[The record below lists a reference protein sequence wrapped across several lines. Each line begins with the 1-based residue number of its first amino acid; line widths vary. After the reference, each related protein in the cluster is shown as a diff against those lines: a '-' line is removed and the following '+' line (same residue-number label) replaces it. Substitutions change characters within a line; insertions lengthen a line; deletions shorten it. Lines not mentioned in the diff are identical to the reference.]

1 MVLVINNFI
10 DCVAGVGFIINALHQ
25 SSNMAEGSKKE
36 MKWIYEEIVGR
47 IPPFSL
53 LSYKYSILLQLLFL
67 LVLGLI
73 LGFIFGL
80 KPVSLIYGSLGIFVA
95 VLWSLLILQLGPTLR
110 KFRAPLSKDEN
121 ELLERYKGILF
132 HRNHYEAI
140 PGLAIFIPFMLY
152 IFYYDQ
158 SLLGTWVGDAPNLTL
173 LLFVSLLI
181 WDICYRMGL
190 GIWTSILALWRSIE
204 LKKISERR
212 TELEHTPYT
221 ELSALRKLDINN
233 VFFGLISLLLIPL
246 IKSDQMLVTMI
257 FSFMI
262 FITFISVIS
271 AYIVSK
277 VPWLPPDIY
286 NLVNESSFSYVG
298 TSLKGMPHIT
308 PVVYVFDGQRIF
320 FNTSKE
326 AKKLRILRR
335 NNKVAFLIDKRDLNN
350 IYENKAVLFTGEVK
364 IYGLWDIPLRFI
376 QMLRARKLFLLKYP
390 EYTKK
395 YASSELPKAWQLTPI
410 IARILVEVKPVKILY
425 WRGAKQIS
433 VPV

>member
-1 MVLVINNFI
+1 M
-10 DCVAGVGFIINALHQ
+10 DTGK
-25 SSNMAEGSKKE
+25 KKE
-36 MKWIYEEIVGR
+36 KWIYEEIVGR

-53 LSYKYSILLQLLFL
+53 LSYQYSILLQLFFL
-67 LVLGLI
+67 LILGLI
-73 LGFIFGL
+73 LGMVFDL
-80 KPVSLIYGSLGIFVA
+80 RPVSLLYGSLAILVA

-121 ELLERYKGILF
+121 ELLEKYKGILF

-152 IFYYDQ
+152 LFYYG
-158 SLLGTWVGDAPNLTL
+158 SNLIENWLGENPHIIL

-190 GIWTSILALWRSIE
+190 ALWTSILALWRSVR
-204 LKKISERR
+204 LKKLAEKR

-221 ELSALRKLDINN
+221 ELRYLRKLDINN
-233 VFFGLISLLLIPL
+233 VFFGIISLLLIPL
-246 IKSDQMLVTMI
+246 LQIDKFLVMI
-257 FSFMI
+257 I
-262 FITFISVIS
+262 FIFMVFISLISVVS

-286 NLVNESSFSYVG
+286 NLVKESSFAYIG
-298 TSLKGMPHIT
+298 TALGGVTHVT
-308 PVVYVFDGQRIF
+308 PVVYVFDGQKIF

-326 AKKLRILRR
+326 AKKLKMMLK
-335 NNKVAFLIDKRDLNN
+335 NNKVAFLIDKRDMSN

-364 IYGLWDIPLRFI
+364 VYGLLDVPLRLF
-376 QMLRARKLFLLKYP
+376 QMLAALKLFMKKYP
-390 EYTKK
+390 EYTRK
-395 YASSELPKAWQLTPI
+395 YSTSELPKAWQLTPI
-410 IARILVEVKPVKILY
+410 IARILVEVKPAKIIY

>member
-1 MVLVINNFI
+1 MDN
-10 DCVAGVGFIINALHQ
+10 G
-25 SSNMAEGSKKE
+25 KKEE

-53 LSYKYSILLQLLFL
+53 VSYQYSILMQLFFL

-73 LGFIFGL
+73 LGFVFNLRPI
-80 KPVSLIYGSLGIFVA
+80 SLLYGSLAILVA

-121 ELLERYKGILF
+121 DLLEQYKGILF

-152 IFYYDQ
+152 LFYYG
-158 SLLGTWVGDAPNLTL
+158 SNLLEYWLGDNPHIVL

-181 WDICYRMGL
+181 WDVCYRMGL
-190 GIWTSILALWRSIE
+190 ALWTSVLALWRSVRLE
-204 LKKISERR
+204 KLAEKR

-221 ELSALRKLDINN
+221 ELRSLRKLDINN
-233 VFFGLISLLLIPL
+233 VFFGIISLLLIPL
-246 IKSDQMLVTMI
+246 FQIDRFIVAVILI
-257 FSFMI
+257 FMI
-262 FITFISVIS
+262 FISLISVVS

-277 VPWLPPDIY
+277 VPWLPPDIF
-286 NLVNESSFSYVG
+286 NLVKESSFAYVG
-298 TSLKGMPHIT
+298 TALKGVTHVT

-326 AKKLRILRR
+326 AKKLKMMQK
-335 NNKVAFLIDKRDLNN
+335 NNKVAFLIDKRDLRN
-350 IYENKAVLFTGEVK
+350 IYENKAVLFTGEIK
-364 IYGLWDIPLRFI
+364 IYGLPDIPLRFA
-376 QMLRARKLFLLKYP
+376 QMLAARRLFTKKYP

-395 YASSELPKAWQLTPI
+395 YSVSELPKAWQLTPI
-410 IARILVEVKPVKILY
+410 ISRILVEVKPVKIIY

>member
-1 MVLVINNFI
+1 
-10 DCVAGVGFIINALHQ
+10 
-25 SSNMAEGSKKE
+25 MAKKE

-53 LSYKYSILLQLLFL
+53 LSYQYSILLQLFFL

-73 LGFIFGL
+73 LGIIFSL
-80 KPVSLIYGSLGIFVA
+80 KLRSMLYGSIGILVA

-152 IFYYDQ
+152 IFYYG
-158 SLLGTWVGDAPNLTL
+158 SNLLEYWLGRNPNIIL

-190 GIWTSILALWRSIE
+190 GLWTSILALWRSLCLE
-204 LKKISERR
+204 KIAEKR

-221 ELSALRKLDINN
+221 ELRSLRKLDTNN
-233 VFFGLISLLLIPL
+233 VLFGIISLLLLPVL
-246 IKSDQMLVTMI
+246 QKDTFLVTVI
-257 FSFMI
+257 LLFTAFVI
-262 FITFISVIS
+262 LTSVVS
-271 AYIVSK
+271 AYIISK

-286 NLVNESSFSYVG
+286 NLVKESSFAYVG
-298 TSLKGMPHIT
+298 TSFRGIPHVT
-308 PVVYVFDGQRIF
+308 PLVYVFDGQKIF

-326 AKKLRILRR
+326 AKKLKTMRKNR
-335 NNKVAFLIDKRDLNN
+335 KVAFLIDKRDMSS

-364 IYGLWDIPLRFI
+364 IYGVRDIPFRFI
-376 QMLRARKLFLLKYP
+376 QMLAALHLFIKKYP
-390 EYTKK
+390 EYTRK
-395 YASSELPKAWQLTPI
+395 YSTSELPKAWQLTPI
-410 IARILVEVKPVKILY
+410 IARILVEVKPAKIIY

>member
-1 MVLVINNFI
+1 M
-10 DCVAGVGFIINALHQ
+10 DQ
-25 SSNMAEGSKKE
+25 SEKKE

-53 LSYKYSILLQLLFL
+53 VSYQFSILLQLLFL
-67 LVLGLI
+67 LIIGLI
-73 LGFIFGL
+73 LGLIFNL
-80 KPVSLIYGSLGIFVA
+80 RSISLFYGSLGILVA

-132 HRNHYEAI
+132 HSNHYEAI

-152 IFYYDQ
+152 LFYYARG
-158 SLLGTWVGDAPNLTL
+158 LLEYWLGKEPNIVLLIFVG
-173 LLFVSLLI
+173 LLI

-190 GIWTSILALWRSIE
+190 GIWTSVLALWRSLC
-204 LKKISERR
+204 LKKLAEKR

-221 ELSALRKLDINN
+221 ELKYLRRLDINN
-233 VFFGLISLLLIPL
+233 VLFGIISLLLLPIL
-246 IKSDQMLVTMI
+246 QEDQFLTMIIILFILFVTMT
-257 FSFMI
+257 SM
-262 FITFISVIS
+262 IS
-271 AYIVSK
+271 AFIVGK

-286 NLVNESSFSYVG
+286 NLVRESSFAYVG
-298 TSLKGMPHIT
+298 TSYKGIPHAT
-308 PVVYVFDGQRIF
+308 PVVYVFDGQSIF

-326 AKKLRILRR
+326 AKKLKTMRKNR
-335 NNKVAFLIDKRDLNN
+335 KVAFLIDKRDMSN
-350 IYENKAVLFTGEVK
+350 IYENKAVLFTGEAK
-364 IYGLWDIPLRFI
+364 IYGIMDIPLRTFKMLSALHLFI
-376 QMLRARKLFLLKYP
+376 KKYP

-395 YASSELPKAWQLTPI
+395 YSTSELPKAWQLTPI
-410 IARILVEVKPVKILY
+410 IARILVEVIPSRIIY

>member
-1 MVLVINNFI
+1 M
-10 DCVAGVGFIINALHQ
+10 DTGK
-25 SSNMAEGSKKE
+25 KKE
-36 MKWIYEEIVGR
+36 KWIYEEIVGR

-53 LSYKYSILLQLLFL
+53 LSYQYSILLQLFFL
-67 LVLGLI
+67 LILGLI
-73 LGFIFGL
+73 LGMVFDL
-80 KPVSLIYGSLGIFVA
+80 RPVSLLYGSLAILVA

-121 ELLERYKGILF
+121 ELLEKYKGILF

-152 IFYYDQ
+152 LFYYG
-158 SLLGTWVGDAPNLTL
+158 SNLIENWLGENPHIIL

-190 GIWTSILALWRSIE
+190 ALWTSILALWRSIR
-204 LKKISERR
+204 LKKLAEKR

-221 ELSALRKLDINN
+221 ELRYLRKLDINN
-233 VFFGLISLLLIPL
+233 VFFGIISLLLIPL
-246 IKSDQMLVTMI
+246 LQIDKFLVTII
-257 FSFMI
+257 FIFMI
-262 FITFISVIS
+262 FISLISVVS

-286 NLVNESSFSYVG
+286 NLVKESSFAYIG
-298 TSLKGMPHIT
+298 TALGGVTHVT
-308 PVVYVFDGQRIF
+308 PVVYVFDGQKIF

-326 AKKLRILRR
+326 AKKLKMMLK
-335 NNKVAFLIDKRDLNN
+335 NNKVAFLIDKRDMSN

-364 IYGLWDIPLRFI
+364 VYGLLDVPLRLF
-376 QMLRARKLFLLKYP
+376 QMLAALKLFMKKYP
-390 EYTKK
+390 EYTRK
-395 YASSELPKAWQLTPI
+395 YSTSELPKAWQLTPI
-410 IARILVEVKPVKILY
+410 IARILVEVKPAKIIY

>member
-1 MVLVINNFI
+1 MDN
-10 DCVAGVGFIINALHQ
+10 DA
-25 SSNMAEGSKKE
+25 KKE

-53 LSYKYSILLQLLFL
+53 LSYRYSILLQLLFL
-67 LVLGLI
+67 LVLGLL
-73 LGFIFGL
+73 LGLVFNL
-80 KPVSLIYGSLGIFVA
+80 KTTSLLYGSLGILVA
-95 VLWSLLILQLGPTLR
+95 VMWSLLVLQLGPTLR

-121 ELLERYKGILF
+121 ELLERYKAILF

-152 IFYYDQ
+152 LFYYGSD
-158 SLLGTWVGDAPNLTL
+158 LMEYWLGKAPHLIL

-190 GIWTSILALWRSIE
+190 GMWTSILALWRSVRIKRLAE
-204 LKKISERR
+204 KR

-221 ELSALRKLDINN
+221 ELRALRKLDINN
-233 VFFGLISLLLIPL
+233 VMFGIISLLLLPIL
-246 IKSDQMLVTMI
+246 REDQFLFTTILV
-257 FSFMI
+257 FMI
-262 FITFISVIS
+262 FITLTSVVS

-286 NLVNESSFSYVG
+286 NLVKESSFAYVG
-298 TSLKGMPHIT
+298 TSLGGIPHVT
-308 PVVYVFDGQRIF
+308 PLVYVFDGQKIY

-326 AKKLRILRR
+326 AKKLKMMSK
-335 NNKVAFLIDKRDLNN
+335 NNKVAFLIDKRDMSN

-364 IYGLWDIPLRFI
+364 IYGLRDIPLKFI
-376 QMLRARKLFLLKYP
+376 QMLSALHLFIKKYP
-390 EYTKK
+390 EYTRK
-395 YASSELPKAWQLTPI
+395 YSTSELPKAWQLTPI
-410 IARILVEVKPVKILY
+410 IARILVEVKPAKIIY